1 MYGRTT
7 LLRMN
12 ATTDGTFRVLPGRT
26 DDEWLLLEVESADPT
41 YVPAESAPA
50 LEVGN
55 RVEVTLEWDGDEPVI
70 AEWTCLEP
78 TRFHFVRTEEPVFQ
92 AAQACFEEARKAGEP
107 MNSRVTYST
116 DNQANGVVYTFAA
129 QPGQRDLFSEFRDG
143 GKPLEPLVARVGDSE
158 SEEPPFSVWVLDVP
172 EPFVLVYIVFDPDGL
187 LEETMCETYLPS

>member
-1 MYGRTT
+1 
-7 LLRMN
+7 MN
-12 ATTDGTFRVLPGRT
+12 ATTDGTFRVHPGRT
-26 DDEWLLLEVESADPT
+26 DDELLLLEVESADPT
-41 YVPAESAPA
+41 YVPAESAPD

-55 RVEVTLEWDGDEPVI
+55 RVEVTLEWDDDEPAV
-70 AEWTCLEP
+70 AEWTRLEP
-78 TRFHFVRTEEPVFQ
+78 TRFRFVRTEEPVFQ

-107 MNSRVTYST
+107 MNSRITYST

-143 GKPLEPLVARVGDSE
+143 RKPLEPLVARVGDSE

-187 LEETMCETYLPS
+187 LEETMCETYLST